1 MDASPQHAA
10 LDRPANSSEE
20 THFRRTADV
29 IPAMIWMTDANHLCS
44 YLNRSWQEF
53 TGLTVEEGLGRG
65 VTAVFH
71 PDDRARITEQF
82 LQAAQ
87 RLEPFALE
95 YRIRRADGEYRWVV
109 GEGRPRLNEQGQL
122 LGYVGCVIDVHDQ
135 KMTEEALRQSEEE
148 LLRLNDTLE
157 LQVAERTQQLRERE
171 ARLAKLAWELT
182 RAEQCERTRLARVLH
197 DQVQQLLVA
206 AKMRI
211 SLASMDAVVDSV
223 KADLNTAQGII
234 DEAIETVRTLSVEM
248 CPPILHVRGLGAGL
262 QWLATKMHRQHGL
275 TVDMETDPGADPTDA
290 TLRDLLF
297 QTARELLL
305 NVVKHAQTDHCQLR
319 LRRQQQRLVLEVI
332 DQGVGFRPQAEPSPA
347 ESSIG
352 LFHIRER
359 LRHVGG
365 ELEVAS
371 APGQGTR
378 ATVIV

>member
-1 MDASPQHAA
+1 MDAFERQSASN
-10 LDRPANSSEE
+10 RPANSNEE
-20 THFRRTADV
+20 AHFRRMADV

-53 TGLTVEEGLGRG
+53 TGQTEEQGLGRG
-65 VTAVFH
+65 VVSVFH
-71 PDDRARITEQF
+71 PDDRERIGQQYLE
-82 LQAAQ
+82 AATQ
-87 RLEPFALE
+87 MRPFTME
-95 YRIRRADGEYRWVV
+95 YRLRRADGEYRWVV
-109 GEGRPRLNEQGQL
+109 GEGRPRLDDQGRL

-135 KMTEEALRQSEEE
+135 KMTEDALRQSEEE
-148 LLRLNDTLE
+148 LRRLNDTLE
-157 LQVAERTQQLRERE
+157 HQVAERTHQLRERE
-171 ARLAKLAWELT
+171 GRLAKLAWELT
-182 RAEQCERTRLARVLH
+182 RAEQRERTRLARVLH

-211 SLASMDAVVDSV
+211 SLAAMDTVVDTV
-223 KADLNTAQGII
+223 AADLNTAQAII

-262 QWLATKMHRQHGL
+262 QWLATRMQRQHGL
-275 TVDMETDPGADPTDA
+275 TVDLEADSNAEPSDA

-297 QTARELLL
+297 QAARELLL
-305 NVVKHAQTDHCQLR
+305 NVVKHAKTDRCQLR
-319 LRRQQQRLVLEVI
+319 LTSQQERIVLEVS
-332 DQGVGFRPQAEPSPA
+332 DQGIGFEHHPDAAPG

-365 ELEVAS
+365 ELEVAT

>member
-1 MDASPQHAA
+1 MDASQRHVP
-10 LDRPANSSEE
+10 DRPTNSSEE
-20 THFRRTADV
+20 THFRRMADV

-44 YLNRSWQEF
+44 YLNRSWQQF
-53 TGLTVEEGLGRG
+53 TGQTEEQRLGRG
-65 VTAVFH
+65 VVSVFH
-71 PDDRARITEQF
+71 PDDREMVFEQF
-82 LQAAQ
+82 FQAAQ
-87 RLEPFALE
+87 QLQPFTME
-95 YRIRRADGEYRWVV
+95 YRLRRADGEYRWVV
-109 GEGRPRLNEQGQL
+109 GEGRPRLDDQGQL

-148 LLRLNDTLE
+148 LRRLNDTLE
-157 LQVAERTQQLRERE
+157 QQVAERTRQLRDRE
-171 ARLAKLAWELT
+171 SRLAKLAWELT
-182 RAEQCERTRLARVLH
+182 RAEQRERTRLARVLH

-206 AKMRI
+206 AKMRL

-234 DEAIETVRTLSVEM
+234 DEAIETVRTLAVEM

-262 QWLATKMHRQHGL
+262 QWLATKMQRQHGL
-275 TVDMETDPGADPTDA
+275 NVELETDPDADPSDPTV
-290 TLRDLLF
+290 RDLLF

-305 NVVKHAQTDHCQLR
+305 NVVKHAKIDHCQLR
-319 LRRQQQRLVLEVI
+319 LSRRQQRIVLEVI
-332 DQGVGFRPQAEPSPA
+332 DQGIGFEHREDISPA

-365 ELEVAS
+365 ELEMTTS
-371 APGQGTR
+371 PGQGTQ